1 MKLLELAKRNLIDY
15 VNVIEL
21 IEYIASEHE
30 TPTDEVALFLLN
42 QKVDTE
48 LSSYECNSSYL
59 IFDHDHFNHGHFTKT
74 LALLNDVKDHASI
87 IYDQITI
94 DYLVNEYKNYYWKI
108 SEILDLQ
115 VFKELNVSYYIQRNM
130 IQQIVK
136 YRGHKFHL
144 FERETLNKSEIAQ
157 ILSGV
162 TIHPY
167 DSPEK
172 TDKNYL
178 ACLKF
183 INDSEVLSLTSDYS
197 TIGKEDFIV
206 FLNSQN
212 IVIDGYNIAPV
223 AEPEQA
229 KYVWDTQYTSLVSNE
244 MAATDKDDNHKSL
257 EFSEPDPVDN
267 DFDNSLSEKLS
278 NIERQFESC
287 KKVMATQKENLD
299 QLRERVAELEEENR
313 VLSENIESIE
323 PDKILATKSY
333 NSVLKFICVLVEMAK
348 VNTIN
353 PFSDYESLKT
363 QSDLIGLEKFPSKDT
378 VADWLKAVNHL
389 KEN

>member
-21 IEYIASEHE
+21 IEHIASEHE

-48 LSSYECNSSYL
+48 LYSYECNSSYL
-59 IFDHDHFNHGHFTKT
+59 ILDHDHFNHGHFTKT

-136 YRGHKFHL
+136 YRGHKCHL

-162 TIHPY
+162 TIHPW
-167 DSPEK
+167 DSPAK

-212 IVIDGYNIAPV
+212 IVIDGYNSAPV

-229 KYVWDTQYTSLVSNE
+229 KYIWDGQYTSLVSNE
-244 MAATDKDDNHKSL
+244 MAATDKDDNNNFLDMDEAH
-257 EFSEPDPVDN
+257 FIDN
-267 DFDNSLSEKLS
+267 NRDNSLPENQS

-287 KKVMATQKENLD
+287 KRVMATQKENLD

-323 PDKILATKSY
+323 PDKILTTKSY

-363 QSDLIGLEKFPSKDT
+363 QSDLIGLEKFPNKDT